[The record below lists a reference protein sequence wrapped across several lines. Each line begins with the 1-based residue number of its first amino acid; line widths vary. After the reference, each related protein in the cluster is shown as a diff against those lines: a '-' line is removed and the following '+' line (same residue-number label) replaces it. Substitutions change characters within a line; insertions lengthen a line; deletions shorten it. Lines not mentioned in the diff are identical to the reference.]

1 MRQCFLSIIMNKF
14 DNLIKPLILL
24 LFSTKAYS
32 QLSDFQMCNVASVA
46 IGFDKNSVEYID

>member
-1 MRQCFLSIIMNKF
+1 MNKF